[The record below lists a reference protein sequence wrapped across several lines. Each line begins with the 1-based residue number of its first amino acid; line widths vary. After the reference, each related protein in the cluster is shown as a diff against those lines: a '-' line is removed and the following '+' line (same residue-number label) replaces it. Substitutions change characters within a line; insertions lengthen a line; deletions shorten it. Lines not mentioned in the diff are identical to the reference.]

1 MSTPAAPGPPTPIA
15 VTGATGRIG
24 GAVAALLH
32 ERGAPLPIA
41 EIHERLYREVQTYLG
56 GEPCA

>member
-1 MSTPAAPGPPTPIA
+1 MSTPAAPGPPTLIA

-32 ERGAPLPIA
+32 ERGAPL
-41 EIHERLYREVQTYLG
+41 RLLLRD
-56 GEPCA
+56 P

>member
-24 GAVAALLH
+24 GAVAA
-32 ERGAPLPIA
+32 AVP
-41 EIHERLYREVQTYLG
+41 IHELRRIDNNLEHIFMQLTHRQEQ
-56 GEPCA
+56 